1 MYCPKC
7 GQEQLADVPNY
18 CSRCGFQLTEVTGLV
33 ARGGVPAEIAI
44 AKPKCDRVKQAG
56 RWLLLSAV
64 ASFVLALVSAAA
76 EGDVSIAIF
85 GLLTMLTFI
94 LGWILLITSWARRRR
109 RRLTD
114 AAPSGPHTTR
124 VDSSQ
129 QGALPAYSPPLT
141 VAPARFDTGEL
152 VEPPTVTEHTTRQLN
167 RDAHLER
174 EPSRSR
180 E

>member
-7 GQEQLADVPNY
+7 GQEQGVDVPNY

-33 ARGGVPAEIAI
+33 ARGGAPAEIALTQ
-44 AKPKCDRVKQAG
+44 PKCDRLRQAG
-56 RWLLLSAV
+56 RWFLLAAV

-85 GLLTMLTFI
+85 GLLTVLTFI
-94 LGWILLITSWARRRR
+94 LGWILLITAWVRRRR
-109 RRLTD
+109 IRHTD
-114 AAPSGPHTTR
+114 AAPSGPHTSR
-124 VDSSQ
+124 VDSPQ

-141 VAPARFDTGEL
+141 APPARFDTGEL
-152 VEPPTVTEHTTRQLN
+152 VEPPSITEQTTRQLDH
-167 RDAHLER
+167 DAHLER
-174 EPSRSR
+174 EASRSR

>member
-7 GQEQLADVPNY
+7 GQAQLADVPNY

-33 ARGGVPAEIAI
+33 ARGGAPAALVST
-44 AKPKCDRVKQAG
+44 KPKCDRLKQTG

-76 EGDVSIAIF
+76 EGDASIAIF
-85 GLLTMLTFI
+85 GLLTVLTFF
-94 LGWILLITSWARRRR
+94 LGWIMLITSWVRRRKR
-109 RRLTD
+109 HQTD
-114 AAPSGPHTTR
+114 AAPSGPQTTR
-124 VDSSQ
+124 VDSQQ
-129 QGALPAYSPPLT
+129 QGALPAYAPPLT
-141 VAPARFDTGEL
+141 VPPARFDTGEL
-152 VEPPTVTEHTTRQLN
+152 AEPPSVTEQTTRQLQH
-167 RDAHLER
+167 DDHLER